1 LQQPGKILF
10 VARNDRVLLQVAV
23 RARQTVKHSENIIL
37 TNIGRY
43 GALPRLVGCLCLAIS
58 TTSAANDKG
67 PVDYGR
73 DIRPI
78 LASRCFGCH
87 GPRKQDG
94 GLRLDVRRGVL
105 AGGDHGAVIVTGN
118 SQRSALIR
126 RVTSKQPDDRMPAKG
141 KRLTAAEIQLLR
153 LWIDQG
159 ATGMPQRVTTS
170 SADGHWSFQ
179 PIRRPALPDVTHSDW
194 PHNAVDHFV
203 LSKLEQRNILPAAA
217 ASRATL
223 IRRLHLDLTGLPPAW
238 SRVLQFVADPRPD
251 AYERLVDELLA
262 SPRYGERWGRHWL
275 DLARYADSTGYESDQ
290 PRQVWAYRDWVINAL
305 NADMPFDRF
314 VTEQL
319 AGDLLPGAT
328 RDQRIAT
335 GFHCNAM
342 LDPGVRQE
350 SILDQVNT
358 TGAVFLGLTTGCAQ
372 CHAHKTDPLTHRE
385 FYQLY
390 AFFNEAGISELTIGE
405 VPEAGSAAPQSAKTQ
420 MKDSPPPATTLVMKH
435 SPQPTHIFIRGDH
448 TQPGERVLASFPAFL
463 NRSTGRVP
471 DSTAPASQTRPPDA
485 TPLTRLDLAAWLL
498 SPDNPLTARVTANRI
513 WQRFFGLGLVE
524 TESDFG
530 IQTPEPLHSALL
542 DYLAGELRG
551 NAQSPWQG
559 LKPLHRLIV
568 TSATYRQSST
578 VRPELADIDPGNRLL
593 ARQRRLRLE
602 SELIRDI
609 SLSSAGLLC
618 HSLGGPSVF
627 PPQADG
633 ILTNRATPAT
643 WTPSSGQ
650 DRFRR
655 GMYTW
660 NWRLTP
666 HPHSPLFDAPDGVT
680 ACTRR
685 VRSNVPVQALTLL
698 NDPSFVEAARALAAR
713 IVSSSA
719 ESDSERIRLLCQT
732 CLSREPSAAEHQ
744 LLQSLITHQRQSFTA
759 DPQQALLAS
768 GNSTRSVDRVSEL
781 ATWVVASRVVMNL
794 DEFIT
799 RE

>member
-1 LQQPGKILF
+1 M
-10 VARNDRVLLQVAV
+10 
-23 RARQTVKHSENIIL
+23 KHSANTIL
-37 TNIGRY
+37 THRGGY
-43 GALPRLVGCLCLAIS
+43 GSLPRLVGCLCLAIS
-58 TTSAANDKG
+58 TTSRADDKR
-67 PVDYGR
+67 PVNYGR

-87 GPRKQDG
+87 GPGKQDA
-94 GLRLDVRRGVL
+94 GLRLDDRQGVL
-105 AGGDHGAVIVTGN
+105 AGGDQGAVIVSGN
-118 SQRSALIR
+118 SQRSELIR
-126 RVTSKQPDDRMPAKG
+126 RVTSTQPDQRMPAKG
-141 KRLTAAEIQLLR
+141 KRLSPAEILLLQ

-159 ATGMPQRVTTS
+159 ATGMPQRATTS
-170 SADGHWSFQ
+170 SAAGHWSFQ
-179 PIRRPALPDVTHSDW
+179 PIRRPALPDVSHSDW
-194 PHNAVDHFV
+194 PHNTVDHFV
-203 LSKLEQRNILPAAA
+203 LSKLEQRNILPAAE

-223 IRRLHLDLTGLPPAW
+223 IRRLYLDLTGLPPAW

-275 DLARYADSTGYESDQ
+275 DLARYADSSGYESDQ
-290 PRQVWAYRDWVINAL
+290 PRQIWAYRDWVIHAL

-319 AGDLLPGAT
+319 AGDLLPNAT
-328 RDQRIAT
+328 RDQHIAT
-335 GFHCNAM
+335 GFQCNAM

-350 SILDQVNT
+350 AILDRVNT
-358 TGAVFLGLTTGCAQ
+358 VGAVFLGLTTGCAQ
-372 CHAHKTDPLTHRE
+372 CHAHKTDPLTQRE

-390 AFFNEAGISELTIGE
+390 AFFNAASITKLPLDDSAQ
-405 VPEAGSAAPQSAKTQ
+405 PQSAAPQSANTQ
-420 MKDSPPPATTLVMKH
+420 AKDSPPPATTLVMQH
-435 SPQPTHIFIRGDH
+435 SPQPTHIFIRGDR
-448 TQPGERVLASFPAFL
+448 TQPGERVSAGFPAFL
-463 NRSTGRVP
+463 NRSTLRV
-471 DSTAPASQTRPPDA
+471 SAATASASQTGPPKA
-485 TPLTRLDLAAWLL
+485 TPLTRIDLAAWLV
-498 SPDNPLTARVTANRI
+498 SPDNPLTARVTVNRV

-542 DYLAGELRG
+542 DNLAVELRG
-551 NAQSPWQG
+551 DPQSSWRG

-578 VRPELADIDPGNRLL
+578 VRPELADIDPGNRLF

-602 SELIRDI
+602 AELIRDV

-627 PPQADG
+627 PTQADG

-643 WTPSSGQ
+643 WTTSSGQ

-666 HPHSPLFDAPDGVT
+666 HPHWPLFDAPDGVT

-698 NDPSFVEAARALAAR
+698 NDPSFVEAAQALAAR

-719 ESDSERIRLLCQT
+719 PSDRERIRLLCHT
-732 CLSREPSAAEHQ
+732 CLSREPSAAEQQ
-744 LLQSLITHQRQSFTA
+744 LLQTLITHQRQSFTA
-759 DPQQALLAS
+759 DPQQARLAS
-768 GNSTRSVDRVSEL
+768 GNPTGFTGPVSEL